1 MTTPLET
8 FIEAL
13 RTSLQE
19 ATFIKLTLS
28 KSAPKSAELTHIYI
42 RRIDLKGQVYLSFTY
57 RYTTKDI
64 VKNYLVDA
72 AIEELERFLGKSFL
86 AATLLTTQQDVAL
99 LYNKKRKARLQY
111 RQPSSKTVPTSAH
124 NKVKNYLIEEDAPF
138 LEKLG
143 IASNGKVHKAHRDK
157 YRQINK
163 YVEIMDGLI
172 QQAALPTQPHIVDMG
187 CGKGYLT
194 FALYQHWLQDY
205 QQPLSMVGI
214 ELREHLTT
222 FCNEKAQAL
231 GWNDLQFIAQDIFD
245 YNDQKIDILIAL
257 HACDIATDIAIAK
270 GIQAGSPLIVTAPCC
285 HKQIRK
291 AMTYGNNPLSDILK
305 HGILEERQA
314 ELITDGIRALYL
326 EAYGYKTKVFEFIAL
341 EHTAKNVMIT
351 ASKVASGDATLPN
364 PVILEKIKSI
374 KAQFGIQE
382 HYLERLLPLQEA

>member
-8 FIEAL
+8 FNTAL
-13 RTSLQE
+13 RKSLNK

-28 KSAPKSAELTHIYI
+28 KCAPKSADLTHIYI

-64 VKNYLVDA
+64 VKNYLADA
-72 AIEELERFLGKSFL
+72 AIQELEQHLGKSFL
-86 AATLLTTQQDVAL
+86 NATLLTTEQDIAL

-111 RQPSSKTVPTSAH
+111 RQPSSKTVPTSSH
-124 NKVKNYLIEEDAPF
+124 NKVKNYLVEESALF

-157 YRQINK
+157 FRQINK

-172 QQAALPTQPHIVDMG
+172 QQANLPQQPHIVDMG

-194 FALYQHWLQDY
+194 FALYQHWQANY
-205 QQPLSMVGI
+205 QQAPSMVGI
-214 ELREHLTT
+214 ELRTHLTD
-222 FCNEKAQAL
+222 FCNQQAQAL
-231 GWNDLQFIAQDIFD
+231 NWKDLKFIAQDIFD

-270 GIQAGSPLIVTAPCC
+270 GILADSPLIVTAPCC

-326 EAYGYKTKVFEFIAL
+326 EAFGYKTKVFEFIAL

-351 ASKVASGDATLPN
+351 ANKVASSHLKPN
-364 PVILEKIKSI
+364 PAILDKIKTI
-374 KAQFGIQE
+374 KTQFGIQE
-382 HYLERLLPLQEA
+382 HYLERLLPL